1 VVSSVELEQFAGSVA
16 VSLPGVEQSQAFGPQ
31 YEVFKVGG
39 KVFMMTTVVRR
50 TPIVTLKCE
59 PEHGLA
65 LRQEFE
71 TITAGYHMN
80 KRHWTSVAAGPGV
93 TRTLVAEL
101 VENAYLLV
109 VDRLPRDLR
118 AGLRKLHDAARDA

>member
-1 VVSSVELEQFAGSVA
+1 MVSGHELERLAWSVA
-16 VSLPGVEQSQAFGPQ
+16 LALPGVEQCQPFGPE

-39 KVFMMTTVVRR
+39 KVFMMTTVLRG

-59 PEHGLA
+59 PEYGLA
-65 LRQEFE
+65 LRQEFD

-93 TRTLVAEL
+93 SHALVEEL

-109 VDRLPRDLR
+109 VDRLPRD
-118 AGLRKLHDAARDA
+118 KRDRLLEHPG